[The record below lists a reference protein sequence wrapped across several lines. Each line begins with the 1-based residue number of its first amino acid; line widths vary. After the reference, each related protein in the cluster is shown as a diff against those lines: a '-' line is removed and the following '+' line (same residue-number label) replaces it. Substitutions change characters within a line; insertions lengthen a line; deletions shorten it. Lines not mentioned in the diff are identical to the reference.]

1 MRSLR
6 ITFGVLLSIM
16 VCFSLAAKTVK
27 AQGAGMAEKQ
37 VQEKQPQV
45 SMDKIRKVIN
55 SVRPIRDGMTIV
67 SIDADGVKVWANV
80 KKADWSATDWMV
92 FESDTMPPPY
102 ALLIPISQPSTTE
115 AADKGGTKKPT
126 PTPTPDQCF
135 DVVVNSNGDFALGS
149 KPHPCPPKKK

>member
-1 MRSLR
+1 MRSIR

-27 AQGAGMAEKQ
+27 AQGAGTAEKQ

-45 SMDKIRKVIN
+45 SMDKVQKVIN

-80 KKADWSATDWMV
+80 KKADWSATDLMV
-92 FESDTMPPPY
+92 VESDTMPPPY
-102 ALLIPISQPSTTE
+102 ALLILISQPSTTQAE
-115 AADKGGTKKPT
+115 GADKGGTKKPT
-126 PTPTPDQCF
+126 PTPEQCF

>member
-1 MRSLR
+1 MRSIR

-27 AQGAGMAEKQ
+27 AQGAGTAEKQ

-45 SMDKIRKVIN
+45 SMDKVKKVIN

-80 KKADWSATDWMV
+80 KKADWSATDLMV
-92 FESDTMPPPY
+92 VESDTMPPPY
-102 ALLIPISQPSTTE
+102 ALLILISQPSTTQAE
-115 AADKGGTKKPT
+115 GADKGGTKK